1 MGFWFTFIQDTMG
14 NKQDRLVN
22 LGLFCAKVCEVLDR
36 GLDGKRSDDLSKS
49 VHKAIEQLTA

>member
-1 MGFWFTFIQDTMG
+1 MGS
-14 NKQDRLVN
+14 KQDRLVN